1 MHGQWQ
7 QYISFVTWV
16 TRGFTQRQ
24 QHHKKSIRLDMA
36 MIPNHPCNRIN
47 HESFR
52 EKKLSKL
59 HLSGNSL
66 MFQCH
71 SNQYRKLFTYLTDTM
86 KMYESLFYWRLWFI
100 PPPLHSLAPY
110 SDIQFLPPLLG
121 SYQMRNCFQSNMP
134 LAFVT
139 NAKCMYFLR
148 IFDENK
154 TRYYTIKKIWKWRG
168 KRS

>member
-100 PPPLHSLAPY
+100 PPP
-110 SDIQFLPPLLG
+110 PPFPSALF
-121 SYQMRNCFQSNMP
+121 R
-134 LAFVT
+134 
-139 NAKCMYFLR
+139 
-148 IFDENK
+148 
-154 TRYYTIKKIWKWRG
+154 YTIFATAFGVVSNEKLLPIKYAISFCNQREMYVFSTHIWWK
-168 KRS
+168 